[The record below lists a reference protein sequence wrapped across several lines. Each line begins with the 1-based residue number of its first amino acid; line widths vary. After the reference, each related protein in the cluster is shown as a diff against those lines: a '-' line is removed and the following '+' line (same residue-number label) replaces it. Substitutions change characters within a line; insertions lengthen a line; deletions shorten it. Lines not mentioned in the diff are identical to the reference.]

1 MSSVEDKLS
10 LLPAEKRALLAE
22 LLRVKAAK
30 ARKLSL
36 SFAQQRLWF
45 LEQLDPGNASY
56 NISRAIRLHGALD
69 LHALRHALNAI
80 IARHESLRTNFT
92 SVEGEAVQVVAPSR
106 EVELHTIDLR
116 ELPQG
121 DRESAATRLASDA
134 AACGV
139 NLEHDDLFK
148 ATVFRLDEQDHVL
161 LLVMHHIVS
170 DGWSMGILFRE
181 LSALYSAFST
191 SQPSSMPALQIQ
203 YADFARWQR
212 ETLAGSTLQKQ
223 IDYWKQHLAGAP
235 AVLDLAT
242 DKPRPKTETFA
253 GSYRTSLLPTELTA
267 SLNELSRRQGVT
279 LFMTLLA
286 AFKALLFRY
295 TGQEDIVV
303 GTPIAGRNR
312 VEIENLI
319 GFFVNTL
326 PLRTN
331 IAGDSTFRQL
341 LDGVKEVTL
350 GAYAHQDLPFE
361 KLIEELQPQR
371 DIGHSPI
378 FQVMFDMQNAPSES
392 LTLHGLTVTR
402 LPLKKQTSKFDL
414 TLYVTEIDR
423 GLACWL
429 EYNTDLFES
438 DTIQRMLGHFETLL
452 EGVVANPDERISDL
466 PLLTETETSQ
476 LREWN
481 QTATS
486 YRGECVHELFE
497 SQVARTPDNAAVV
510 FENETLSYEQL
521 NARANQLAQYL
532 KKRGIGPGE
541 LVGIYLE
548 RSAEMVIGLLGVLK
562 TGAAYVPLDPSYP
575 EERLSFMVQDSGIR
589 VVLTQQHLREF
600 LAMDGVE
607 WISLDAG
614 WKEIAGQSKE
624 NPAAT
629 LAPENLAYVIYTSG
643 STGRPK
649 GVQVSHSALNNF
661 LSSMRERP
669 GMSEADILLS
679 VTTLSFDIA
688 GLELYLPLITG
699 AQLVVARR
707 EDAMNAHALARL
719 IDESHVTVM
728 QATPATWKLLIEA
741 GWKGSNRLR
750 ILCGGEALSQ
760 QLAEQLFERCAE
772 LWNMYGPTETTI
784 WSTIKQISSGDSNI
798 TIGRPIANT
807 QIYVLDKTMKTLPL
821 GVRGELYIGGAGLA
835 RGYLNQP
842 DLTAERF
849 IPDRFGESGARMY
862 RTGDVARYLADGSV
876 EYLGRTDHQV
886 KLRGFR
892 IELGEIERVINQYAR
907 VREAIVLLREDE
919 PGDPRLVAYVVW
931 DAPEGNGNELREY
944 LRKRLPEYMLPA
956 AIVEIEEFPLTPNG
970 KIDRRALP
978 APERSRSDLETAFQA
993 PRTRT
998 EQVLASI
1005 WSEILK
1011 VDQIGIHDNFFQLGG
1026 HSLLAV
1032 RVISRIRVAFGL
1044 EVPLRSFFESPTIA
1058 ECADQIEKQLRDAA
1072 SPQMPPLV
1080 RASRKGN
1087 LSLSFAQRRLWFLN
1101 ELEGESAFYNI
1112 PWVVRLRGEL
1122 DVDALREALDTIIRR
1137 HEVLRTSFTV
1147 VDGEPV
1153 QIVSGSTNLAFSII
1167 DLTHLPNTIL
1177 EEEASRLRISEARQR
1192 FDLQAGPLLRAGLLR
1207 MKADDHVLCIT
1218 AHHIVSD
1225 GWSIGVFVSELVELY
1240 ESFLSGRTPR
1250 LHALPIQ
1257 YADYT
1262 AWQRSWLDGEVLEQ
1276 QLSYWK
1282 DRLAGIPAVLELPK
1296 DRPRPPVQTFRGAT
1310 RSTQLSAE
1318 LTKALNELSRQEGVT
1333 LFMTLLAAFKVL
1345 LWRYS
1350 MQDDIVVGSPIAG
1363 RKQEEL
1369 EALIGLFVNTLVLR
1383 TDLSGNPS
1391 FRELLQ
1397 RVREVALEAYS
1408 NQELPFEKL
1417 VEELQPERS
1426 LSYAPVFQA
1435 MFVLQNAPR
1444 AEFKLSGL
1452 TLTRMRADTNT
1463 SKLDL
1468 TLFATEIEGNL
1479 KLAFEYNTDIFD
1491 DARIERMLEHLQEV
1505 LEGVVQKPAT
1515 RIAALEI
1522 LTTGERE
1529 RLLVTWNQTAADL
1542 PEKSIPELFE
1552 EQVERSPDK
1561 TALVFDAEQ
1570 VTYRELNRKA
1580 NQLASYLRKR
1590 GVGPEVLVGV
1600 CVERSL
1606 EMVVALLGIMKAGGA
1621 YVPLDPAY
1629 PLERLQF
1636 MLENANSRLLLSQES
1651 LLKVVPESAAQVI
1664 CLDRDWPEV
1673 SNESDENSA
1682 TKPAP
1687 ENLAYVIYTS
1697 GSTGKPKG
1705 VAIEHRSATTL
1716 LTWASGVFSPEELGG
1731 VLASTSICFDLSVFE
1746 LFVPLTCGGKVL
1758 LAKDVLQLTNFAAAN
1773 DVKLVNTVPSAMV
1786 ELLRLGA
1793 LPRNLQTVNLAG
1805 EPLPSSLVDKIY
1817 EQPQIKRV
1825 FDLYGPS
1832 EDTTYSTFTLRLPNG
1847 PATIGRP
1854 IVNTRVYLL
1863 DSSLRPVPIGV
1874 PGELYLGGAGLAR
1887 GYLRRP
1893 ELSASAFIC
1902 DPFNVDRGGRLYR
1915 TGDLARYLEDGNIE
1929 YLGRV
1934 DNQVKLRG
1942 FRIELGE
1949 IEEVIKQNPEV
1960 SEVVV
1965 LVREDEPGDRRLVAY
1980 VVLNPNVPAALT
1992 DLESELKSSLNRQLP
2007 EYMRPSE
2014 FIFLDVLP
2022 LTPNGK
2028 IDRFALPRPDASRR
2042 DLNETYVAP
2051 RTETEEVLAR
2061 IWAGVLRREKVS
2073 IEDNFFQLGGHSL
2086 LATQVISR
2094 IREHLKVELPL
2105 RKMFE
2110 LPTVA
2115 ALATAVG
2122 QLQQGTTR
2130 AVPAIRRRTRGA
2142 GKTQRLS
2149 PDDVESAGSK
2159 VLSEV
2164 ELNQ

>member
-1 MSSVEDKLS
+1 MSSVEDKLG

-22 LLRVKAAK
+22 LLREKAAK
-30 ARKLSL
+30 ARKLPL

-45 LEQLDPGNASY
+45 LDQLDPGNASY

-69 LHALRHALNAI
+69 MHALRQALNAI

-92 SVEGEAVQVVAPSR
+92 SVEGEAVQVVVPSR

-121 DRESAATRLASDA
+121 DRENAATRLASDA

-181 LSALYSAFST
+181 LSALYNSFST
-191 SQPSSMPALQIQ
+191 PQPSSMPALQIQ

-212 ETLAGSTLQKQ
+212 ETLVGSTLQNQ

-253 GSYRTSLLPTELTA
+253 GSYRTSLVPSELTT
-267 SLNELSRRQGVT
+267 SLNELSRRHGVT

-286 AFKALLFRY
+286 AFKAVLFRY
-295 TGQEDIVV
+295 TSQEDIVV

-331 IAGDSTFRQL
+331 ISGDSTFRQL
-341 LDGVKEVTL
+341 LGAVKEVTL

-361 KLIEELQPQR
+361 KLIEELQPLR

-414 TLYVTEIDR
+414 TLYVTEIDS
-423 GLACWL
+423 GLALWL

-452 EGVVANPDERISDL
+452 EGVVANPNAQISDL
-466 PLLTETETSQ
+466 PLLTETEQKQ
-476 LREWN
+476 LCDWN

-497 SQVARTPDNAAVV
+497 SQVARTPHKIAVV
-510 FENETLSYEQL
+510 FEDETLSYEQL
-521 NARANQLAQYL
+521 NARANQLAHYL
-532 KKRGIGPGE
+532 KTRGIGPGE

-548 RSAEMVIGLLGVLK
+548 RSAQMVIGLLGILK

-575 EERLSFMVQDSGIR
+575 EERLSFMVQESGMR
-589 VVLTQQHLREF
+589 VVMTQQHLREV
-600 LAMDGVE
+600 LAIDGVE
-607 WISLDAG
+607 
-614 WKEIAGQSKE
+614 E
-624 NPAAT
+624 NLTANV
-629 LAPENLAYVIYTSG
+629 APENLAYVIYTSG
-643 STGRPK
+643 STGKPK
-649 GVQVSHSALNNF
+649 GVQVSHSALTNF

-669 GMSEADILLS
+669 GMSEADVLLS

-699 AQLVVARR
+699 ARLVVARR
-707 EDAMNAHALARL
+707 EDAMDAQALARL

-741 GWKGSNRLR
+741 GWKGNSTLR

-760 QLAEQLFERCAE
+760 QLAGELLERCAE

-784 WSTIKQISSGDSNI
+784 WSTIKQISSGDSNV

-807 QIYVLDKTMKTLPL
+807 QIHVLDKSLIPVPV

-849 IPDRFGESGARMY
+849 IPDRFGEGRLY

-892 IELGEIERVINQYAR
+892 IELGEIERVINQSAQ

-919 PGDPRLVAYVVW
+919 PGDPRLVAYVVS
-931 DAPEGNGNELREY
+931 DAAEVNANELREY
-944 LRKRLPEYMLPA
+944 LRKKLPEYMLPA
-956 AIVEIEEFPLTPNG
+956 AIVEMKEFPLTPNG

-978 APERSRSDLETAFQA
+978 VPELSRTDLETRFL
-993 PRTRT
+993 PRTGT
-998 EQVLASI
+998 ERALASI

-1011 VDQIGIHDNFFQLGG
+1011 VDQIGIHDNFFHLGG

-1032 RVISRIRVAFGL
+1032 RVISRIRVAFGAEL
-1044 EVPLRSFFESPTIA
+1044 PLRSFFESPTIA

-1072 SPQMPPLV
+1072 APQMPPLV
-1080 RASRKGN
+1080 RASRRGN
-1087 LSLSFAQRRLWFLN
+1087 LPLSFAQQRLWFLN

-1112 PWVVRLRGEL
+1112 PWAVRLHGEL
-1122 DVDALREALDTIIRR
+1122 DVDALREALETIISR

-1153 QIVSGSTNLAFSII
+1153 QTVSDRTNLAFSII
-1167 DLTHLPNTIL
+1167 DLTHLPSTIL
-1177 EEEASRLRISEARQR
+1177 EEEAGKLRISEARQR
-1192 FDLQAGPLLRAGLLR
+1192 FDLQAASLLRAGLLR
-1207 MKADDHVLCIT
+1207 LKADDHVLCIT

-1262 AWQRSWLDGEVLEQ
+1262 VWQRSWLDGQVLEQ
-1276 QLSYWK
+1276 QLSYWT

-1318 LTKALNELSRQEGVT
+1318 LTKALNDLSQQEGVT

-1350 MQDDIVVGSPIAG
+1350 SQDDIVVGSPIAG

-1426 LSYAPVFQA
+1426 LSYAPVFQV

-1452 TLTRMRADTNT
+1452 TLTRMKADTNT

-1491 DARIERMLEHLQEV
+1491 DTRIERMLEHLQMV
-1505 LEGVVQKPAT
+1505 LESVVQRPAT
-1515 RIAALEI
+1515 RISALEI
-1522 LTTGERE
+1522 LTTAERE
-1529 RLLVTWNQTAADL
+1529 RLLVDWNRTAAKL
-1542 PEKSIPELFE
+1542 PEKTIPEMFE
-1552 EQVERSPDK
+1552 EQVERSPDE
-1561 TALVFDAEQ
+1561 TALVFEAKQ
-1570 VTYRELNRKA
+1570 ITYRELNRKA

-1629 PLERLQF
+1629 PLERLRF
-1636 MLENANSRLLLSQES
+1636 MLENANARLLLTQES
-1651 LLKVVPESAAQVI
+1651 LLKVVPESAAQLI

-1673 SNESDENSA
+1673 SNESNENSA

-1705 VAIEHRSATTL
+1705 VAIEHRSAATL
-1716 LTWASGVFSPEELGG
+1716 LTWASGVFSQEELSG

-1758 LAKDVLQLTNFAAAN
+1758 LARDVLQLTSFAAAD
-1773 DVKLVNTVPSAMV
+1773 DVKLINTVPSAMV

-1805 EPLPSSLVDKIY
+1805 EPLPSSLVEKIY

-1854 IVNTRVYLL
+1854 IANTRVYLL
-1863 DSSLRPVPIGV
+1863 DSALQPVPIGV

-1902 DPFNVDRGGRLYR
+1902 DPFNVDTGGRLYR

-1949 IEEVIKQNPEV
+1949 IEEIIKQNLQVTEA
-1960 SEVVV
+1960 VVV
-1965 LVREDEPGDRRLVAY
+1965 VREDEPGDRRLVAY
-1980 VVLNPNVPAALT
+1980 VVSNPDVPATLA
-1992 DLESELKSSLNRQLP
+1992 DLEGELNSSLIKQLP

-2028 IDRFALPRPDASRR
+2028 IDRLALPRPDASRR
-2042 DLNETYVAP
+2042 DLNGTYIAP
-2051 RTETEEVLAR
+2051 RNETEEVLAR

-2110 LPTVA
+2110 LPTVT

-2122 QLQQGTTR
+2122 ELQQGTTR
-2130 AVPAIRRRTRGA
+2130 AVVPAIRRRTRGA
-2142 GKTQRLS
+2142 GKTLRPS